1 LYLTIAWWE
10 LACGVSGIVMFSALY
25 LEMFPNSRAVL
36 NMMGPINYWGGIAFF
51 SLVIAAGRALL
62 RQQPGWGLKAS
73 AICQALQVVSFAF
86 LNGPLVRI
94 QAGPRVGINLSSN
107 FVGLDLGFSSS
118 FFIGSRIAG
127 PAFEITVNALAAV
140 WSILLVREW
149 LRTSQVA
156 PAAAA

>member
-1 LYLTIAWWE
+1 M
-10 LACGVSGIVMFSALY
+10 SGIVMFAALY
-25 LEMFPNSRAVL
+25 LEMFPNSPAVL

-62 RQQPGWGLKAS
+62 RHQAGWGLKAS
-73 AICQALQVVSFAF
+73 AICQALQVISFAF
-86 LNGPLVRI
+86 LNGPVLRI
-94 QAGPRVGINLSSN
+94 QAGPRVGINLSST

-118 FFIGSRIAG
+118 FFIGSRTAG

-140 WSILLVREW
+140 WSILLMREW
-149 LRTSQVA
+149 LRIRQVA

>member
-1 LYLTIAWWE
+1 
-10 LACGVSGIVMFSALY
+10 MFAALY

-86 LNGPLVRI
+86 LNGPVVQI
-94 QAGPRVGINLSSN
+94 QAGPRVGINLSSK
-107 FVGLDLGFSSS
+107 FVGFTAGFSSS
-118 FFIGSRIAG
+118 FFLGTRVSGS
-127 PAFEITVNALAAV
+127 AFEITLNLLAAV
-140 WSILLVREW
+140 WAVLLLREW
-149 LRTSQVA
+149 LRISRA
-156 PAAAA
+156 ASPAAA